1 MRLNVFV
8 NGRPVATL
16 QSHDNFEHQLSYLAS
31 ANQRDLVSIQM
42 PNRERPWSWPSL
54 HPFFQ
59 MNWPD
64 EFLRSVLKDQLG
76 PRLGVDAMHLLA
88 AVGHQLPGRVCV
100 SGAAT
105 ATAKLMLPDT
115 RSLLRGRSSHEKF
128 FNLMLKS
135 ITAGQPELA
144 PKLLSAET
152 RVLFQMGSIYT
163 ERHIVKTSALRLPF
177 LALNEHLCLQA
188 CAATGYQTAKTEVSE
203 DGQMLLVERCDNS
216 TQSSQHQGFED
227 FCSLLGLPPE
237 HRYDS
242 SWERQ
247 ARLVRDYIEPA
258 RVRQANEQL
267 AVTLMLSLVLGNAE
281 QHSKSLALIY
291 NHADDVQLA
300 PISAMQS
307 TLAYEAHAAR
317 PPGLHLDGKKSW
329 DPGPSLWRYMQQHL
343 DVDRPRQR
351 ELADL
356 VCTSIAG
363 QVPTLHQHVNH
374 TRGFADLGRSMLSQW
389 SRGLKCLDGRLTVPA
404 PNLLSSATAPLSN
417 TQDPPVGSDKQ
428 AVQSVLPIAK
438 TSTHSPRPNP
448 SAQVDQAQLK
458 LRFD

>member
-1 MRLNVFV
+1 MRLNVFI
-8 NGRPVATL
+8 NGRAVATL
-16 QSHDNFEHQLSYLAS
+16 HSHDNFEHQLTYLAS
-31 ANQRDLVSIQM
+31 ASPQDLVSIQM

-64 EFLRSVLKDQLG
+64 EFMRSVLKDQLRH
-76 PRLGVDAMHLLA
+76 RLRVDAMHLLA

-100 SGAAT
+100 SSAAS

-128 FNLMLKS
+128 FNLMLRS
-135 ITAGQPELA
+135 MTAGLPELA
-144 PKLLSAET
+144 PRLLSAET
-152 RVLFQMGSIYT
+152 RMLFQMGSIYT
-163 ERHIVKTSALRLPF
+163 ERHIIKASAMRLPF
-177 LALNEHLCLQA
+177 LALNEHLCLRA
-188 CAATGYQTAKTEVSE
+188 CSATGYRTAKTEISE
-203 DGQMLLVERCDNS
+203 DGHMLIVERCESNA
-216 TQSSQHQGFED
+216 QSGQYRGFED

-307 TLAYEAHAAR
+307 TLAYDDQAAR
-317 PPGLHLDGKKSW
+317 PPGMYLDGKKSW
-329 DPGPSLWRYMQQHL
+329 DAGPSLWRYMQQHL
-343 DVDRPRQR
+343 ELDNPRQR

-356 VCTSIAG
+356 VCTSIVG
-363 QVPTLHQHVNH
+363 QVPELQHHINH

-389 SRGLKCLDGRLTVPA
+389 NQGLKRLQGRLTIAA
-404 PNLLSSATAPLSN
+404 PDLSSSATSPQSDTHN
-417 TQDPPVGSDKQ
+417 PPVRSEKPVGQPAS
-428 AVQSVLPIAK
+428 PIAK
-438 TSTHSPRPNP
+438 TTAHQPRSNP